1 MAGYTA
7 GSNMATSYA
16 PTLLALA
23 VLVSPSAPS
32 PTPGSLAVPRAC
44 TGISLVAADGTQVVG
59 RTVEWALG
67 DAGHDRLLIV
77 PRGESFRG
85 LTPDGENG
93 HAWRGRHGFVT
104 LTAYG
109 TDYGPDA
116 VNEHGLYVGMYY
128 FPGYAQGAPY
138 EPDAAA
144 RSLSVGDFQ
153 RWLLSMWTSVA
164 EVKQHLLDLRVVDVA
179 DPRFGGAA
187 LPFHWKIADSTGDC
201 IIVEIVDGGKVRVFD
216 AFLGV
221 VTNSPSYDWHL
232 TNLRNYVGLSAR
244 PDQPITI
251 AGRTGGPFGSGSGL
265 LGLPGDFT
273 PPSRFVRAAAMTA
286 SVRQLANAEE
296 AVFEAFRILDN
307 FNIPIGASAPADA
320 QATDIP
326 SATQITVVTDLTH
339 RTLWFHTM
347 HNREV
352 RKLELGKIDFAKVK
366 RQVLDESPRRSQAVR
381 ELSLAPL

>member
-1 MAGYTA
+1 M
-7 GSNMATSYA
+7 
-16 PTLLALA
+16 
-23 VLVSPSAPS
+23 
-32 PTPGSLAVPRAC
+32 VPRAC

-128 FPGYAQGAPY
+128 FPGYAKGAPY

-144 RSLSVGDFQ
+144 SSLSVGDFQ

-187 LPFHWKIADSTGDC
+187 LPFHWKIADSTDR
-201 IIVEIVDGGKVRVFD
+201 KS
-216 AFLGV
+216 V
-221 VTNSPSYDWHL
+221 V
-232 TNLRNYVGLSAR
+232 
-244 PDQPITI
+244 
-251 AGRTGGPFGSGSGL
+251 
-265 LGLPGDFT
+265 
-273 PPSRFVRAAAMTA
+273 
-286 SVRQLANAEE
+286 
-296 AVFEAFRILDN
+296 
-307 FNIPIGASAPADA
+307 
-320 QATDIP
+320 
-326 SATQITVVTDLTH
+326 
-339 RTLWFHTM
+339 
-347 HNREV
+347 
-352 RKLELGKIDFAKVK
+352 
-366 RQVLDESPRRSQAVR
+366 
-381 ELSLAPL
+381 

>member
-1 MAGYTA
+1 MVTLHAPGLLA
-7 GSNMATSYA
+7 FAALFA
-16 PTLLALA
+16 PTTVGNSLGTALPPR
-23 VLVSPSAPS
+23 VCTGV
-32 PTPGSLAVPRAC
+32 SLA
-44 TGISLVAADGTQVVG
+44 AADGTQVVG

-67 DAGHDRLLIV
+67 DAGHDRLLVV
-77 PRGESFRG
+77 PRGETFRA

-93 HAWRGRHGFVT
+93 HTWRGRHGFVT

-128 FPGYAQGAPY
+128 VPGFAKCAPY
-138 EPDAAA
+138 APSAAA
-144 RSLSVGDFQ
+144 QSLSVGDFQ
-153 RWLLSMWTSVA
+153 RWLLSMWTTVA
-164 EVKQHLLDLRVVDVA
+164 EAKAHLEDLRIVDVA

-187 LPFHWKIADSTGDC
+187 LPFHWKIADPTGAC
-201 IIVEIVDGGKVRVFD
+201 IVVEIVDGGRVRVFD

-221 VTNSPSYDWHL
+221 ITNSPSYDWHL
-232 TNLRNYVGLSAR
+232 TNLRNYVGLSTR
-244 PDQPITI
+244 PDQPITV
-251 AGRTGGPFGSGSGL
+251 AGRSGGPFGSGSGL

-273 PPSRFVRAAAMTA
+273 PPSRFVRAAALTA
-286 SVRQLANAEE
+286 SARPLPTAED

-307 FNIPIGASAPADA
+307 FNIPVGASAPAGA
-320 QATDIP
+320 EATDIA

-352 RKLELGKIDFAKVK
+352 RKLDLGKIDFATVP
-366 RQVLDESPRRSQAVR
+366 RQVLDESPRRTQAVR
-381 ELSLAPL
+381 ELSVGPR